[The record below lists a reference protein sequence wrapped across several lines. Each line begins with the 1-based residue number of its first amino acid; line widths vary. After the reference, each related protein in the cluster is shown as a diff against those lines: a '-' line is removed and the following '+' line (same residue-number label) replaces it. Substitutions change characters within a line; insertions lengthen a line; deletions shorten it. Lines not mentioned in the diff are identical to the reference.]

1 MRFTAVAADGAPID
15 FECFDTSAARSA
27 CDAILGGK
35 TYPFLPF
42 VGDVQ
47 MVFDVGAGCGA
58 ATVHFARH
66 YRDAQIHAFEPDDES
81 RAILRRNAAEYA
93 NVRVRDDGGEPMS
106 LSVWAKEQGL
116 GRVDVLTVDPRL
128 GAAEVLEGLAS
139 FLPTVKVL
147 YIGYR
152 SRQARRDIARFV
164 DDSHEL
170 YTGVMFLD
178 RGQCIYLGKDHMD
191 FDAAK
196 EYLRQSFIAAR
207 AAAPSA

>member
-15 FECFDTSAARSA
+15 FECADAPEARSA
-27 CDAILGGK
+27 CDSILAGK

-47 MVFDVGAGCGA
+47 VVFDVGAGCGA

-66 YRDAQIHAFEPDDES
+66 YRDARIHAFEPDAES

-106 LSVWAKEQGL
+106 SGVWAKEQGL

-139 FLPTVKVL
+139 FLPMVKV
-147 YIGYR
+147 
-152 SRQARRDIARFV
+152 
-164 DDSHEL
+164 
-170 YTGVMFLD
+170 
-178 RGQCIYLGKDHMD
+178 
-191 FDAAK
+191 
-196 EYLRQSFIAAR
+196 
-207 AAAPSA
+207 

>member
-1 MRFTAVAADGAPID
+1 
-15 FECFDTSAARSA
+15 
-27 CDAILGGK
+27 
-35 TYPFLPF
+35 
-42 VGDVQ
+42 
-47 MVFDVGAGCGA
+47 
-58 ATVHFARH
+58 
-66 YRDAQIHAFEPDDES
+66 
-81 RAILRRNAAEYA
+81 
-93 NVRVRDDGGEPMS
+93 
-106 LSVWAKEQGL
+106 
-116 GRVDVLTVDPRL
+116 
-128 GAAEVLEGLAS
+128 
-139 FLPTVKVL
+139 LPTVKVL

-152 SRQARRDIARFV
+152 SRQARRDIARLV